1 MCDGFRDYCWVFD
14 GTVSREL
21 LAQCFCGMS
30 WLDSELSFGLS
41 RWCLLQGDYS
51 GIVQITVLYRR
62 LLLAM
67 SANIYDLLLC
77 KNADAKMTQTSNI
90 VSIEWVIL
98 SQ

>member
-1 MCDGFRDYCWVFD
+1 
-14 GTVSREL
+14 
-21 LAQCFCGMS
+21 
-30 WLDSELSFGLS
+30 
-41 RWCLLQGDYS
+41 
-51 GIVQITVLYRR
+51 
-62 LLLAM
+62 M